1 MTALIPNL
9 RPDTIHKVIL
19 DLASAS
25 KTIASGSFQNSQ
37 YIHIMLDGSTIIRK
51 KITYY
56 FLQNEKCMPYLYSI
70 AYDHTD
76 DAEQQKKDIL
86 ELINELLDVGINVS
100 TITGDNKPSQVKAL
114 DHKKT
119 ALLLNSLTKQ
129 I

>member
-1 MTALIPNL
+1 M
-9 RPDTIHKVIL
+9 H
-19 DLASAS
+19 
-25 KTIASGSFQNSQ
+25 
-37 YIHIMLDGSTIIRK
+37 
-51 KITYY
+51 
-56 FLQNEKCMPYLYSI
+56 FLQNEKYMPYLYSI